1 MSKSGIKKVI
11 VLGSGALKI
20 GQAGEFDYSGSQALK
35 ALKEEGISTVL
46 LNPNIATIQTSEG
59 VADKVY
65 FLPITPYFVEE
76 VIKKEQPDGIL
87 LTFGTSS
94 YLENRSKTEMAR
106 KTVMLTLH
114 NLDASTRNMQTLLD
128 ELQQYD
134 TLFTRAASLMPDR
147 LGQMGSDS
155 LQMFVNA
162 FGSRRLLM
170 TDHTTSSIFSN
181 SFEVWQCLD
190 DEKVI
195 GRIGNCYSVL
205 DVCREEYLR
214 MEELRQKAYQAYWHE
229 CPPMDYPDAEK
240 TAKALLERYDVR
252 YVLSIHSNVIQM
264 LKHTHGIVCQL
275 NERNKQVLHI
285 TQEEL
290 DEVGKLLEQNSYNIK
305 SDDMQ
310 TPENNLNEN
319 EVNE

>member
-1 MSKSGIKKVI
+1 MKQFFDKDFWKNT
-11 VLGSGALKI
+11 
-20 GQAGEFDYSGSQALK
+20 AGC
-35 ALKEEGISTVL
+35 TVGTL
-46 LNPNIATIQTSEG
+46 I
-59 VADKVY
+59 
-65 FLPITPYFVEE
+65 
-76 VIKKEQPDGIL
+76 GIL

-94 YLENRSKTEMAR
+94 YLENRNKTEMAR

-114 NLDASTRNMQTLLD
+114 NLDASTRNMQTILD

-147 LGQMGSDS
+147 LGEMGDDS
-155 LQMFVNA
+155 LRIFINA

-205 DVCREEYLR
+205 DVCDEEYKKMEALR
-214 MEELRQKAYQAYWHE
+214 MKAFQAYWDE
-229 CPPMDYPDAEK
+229 CPPMDYPDIEK
-240 TAKALLERYDVR
+240 AAKALLMRNDVR
-252 YVLSIHSNVIQM
+252 YVLQIHPSITQM
-264 LKHTHGIVCQL
+264 LRNTHDIVCQL

-290 DEVGKLLEQNSYNIK
+290 DEAGKLLEKNSYDID

-319 EVNE
+319 EINE

>member
-1 MSKSGIKKVI
+1 MK
-11 VLGSGALKI
+11 
-20 GQAGEFDYSGSQALK
+20 QFFDK
-35 ALKEEGISTVL
+35 DFWKNTVGCTVGTL
-46 LNPNIATIQTSEG
+46 I
-59 VADKVY
+59 
-65 FLPITPYFVEE
+65 
-76 VIKKEQPDGIL
+76 GIL

-94 YLENRSKTEMAR
+94 YLENRNKTEMAR

-205 DVCREEYLR
+205 DVCRKEYLR
-214 MEELRQKAYQAYWHE
+214 MEELRLSSLLARMSAHGLPRCRKGRKGTPRTVRRALCIVHTFQRH
-229 CPPMDYPDAEK
+229 PNAE
-240 TAKALLERYDVR
+240 TYARYC
-252 YVLSIHSNVIQM
+252 LPA
-264 LKHTHGIVCQL
+264 
-275 NERNKQVLHI
+275 E
-285 TQEEL
+285 
-290 DEVGKLLEQNSYNIK
+290 
-305 SDDMQ
+305 
-310 TPENNLNEN
+310 
-319 EVNE
+319 

>member
-1 MSKSGIKKVI
+1 MK
-11 VLGSGALKI
+11 
-20 GQAGEFDYSGSQALK
+20 QFFDK
-35 ALKEEGISTVL
+35 DFWKNTVGCTVGTL
-46 LNPNIATIQTSEG
+46 I
-59 VADKVY
+59 
-65 FLPITPYFVEE
+65 
-76 VIKKEQPDGIL
+76 GIL

-94 YLENRSKTEMAR
+94 YLENRNKTEMAR

-214 MEELRQKAYQAYWHE
+214 MEELRQKAYQAYWYE
-229 CPPMDYPDAEK
+229 CPPMNYPDAEK
-240 TAKALLERYDVR
+240 AAKALLERYDVR

-305 SDDMQ
+305 SEDMQ

>member
-1 MSKSGIKKVI
+1 MK
-11 VLGSGALKI
+11 
-20 GQAGEFDYSGSQALK
+20 QFFDK
-35 ALKEEGISTVL
+35 DFWKNTVGCTVGTL
-46 LNPNIATIQTSEG
+46 I
-59 VADKVY
+59 
-65 FLPITPYFVEE
+65 
-76 VIKKEQPDGIL
+76 GIL

-94 YLENRSKTEMAR
+94 YLENRNKTEMAR

-214 MEELRQKAYQAYWHE
+214 MEELR
-229 CPPMDYPDAEK
+229 
-240 TAKALLERYDVR
+240 
-252 YVLSIHSNVIQM
+252 
-264 LKHTHGIVCQL
+264 
-275 NERNKQVLHI
+275 
-285 TQEEL
+285 
-290 DEVGKLLEQNSYNIK
+290 
-305 SDDMQ
+305 
-310 TPENNLNEN
+310 
-319 EVNE
+319 

>member
-1 MSKSGIKKVI
+1 M
-11 VLGSGALKI
+11 L
-20 GQAGEFDYSGSQALK
+20 F
-35 ALKEEGISTVL
+35 
-46 LNPNIATIQTSEG
+46 
-59 VADKVY
+59 
-65 FLPITPYFVEE
+65 
-76 VIKKEQPDGIL
+76 
-87 LTFGTSS
+87 
-94 YLENRSKTEMAR
+94 RS
-106 KTVMLTLH
+106 
-114 NLDASTRNMQTLLD
+114 
-128 ELQQYD
+128 
-134 TLFTRAASLMPDR
+134 ASLMPDR

-252 YVLSIHSNVIQM
+252 YVLSIHSTVIQM

-285 TQEEL
+285 TLEEL
-290 DEVGKLLEQNSYNIK
+290 HEVGKLLAQNS
-305 SDDMQ
+305 
-310 TPENNLNEN
+310 
-319 EVNE
+319 

>member
-1 MSKSGIKKVI
+1 
-11 VLGSGALKI
+11 
-20 GQAGEFDYSGSQALK
+20 
-35 ALKEEGISTVL
+35 
-46 LNPNIATIQTSEG
+46 
-59 VADKVY
+59 
-65 FLPITPYFVEE
+65 
-76 VIKKEQPDGIL
+76 
-87 LTFGTSS
+87 
-94 YLENRSKTEMAR
+94 MAR

-205 DVCREEYLR
+205 DVCRKEYLR
-214 MEELRQKAYQAYWHE
+214 MEELRQKAYQAYWYE
-229 CPPMDYPDAEK
+229 CPPMNYPDAEK
-240 TAKALLERYDVR
+240 AAKALLERYDVR